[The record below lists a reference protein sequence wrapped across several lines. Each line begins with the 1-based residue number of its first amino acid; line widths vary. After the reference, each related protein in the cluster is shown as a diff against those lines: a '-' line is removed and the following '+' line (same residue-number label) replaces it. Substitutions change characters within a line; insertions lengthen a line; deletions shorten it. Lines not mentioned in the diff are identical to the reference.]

1 MGKARKDGPAK
12 PMAVELVG
20 EEYMPRIYANFCQL
34 RTSPYDVSMVFG
46 EMAPGTETQQTEA
59 QKSGKIKGRA
69 KAVIAIPHQMVPGL
83 VQALQTVVR
92 AQKEAQERQRAQQ
105 EAALAAGEEVEGPVP
120 PPEKKTVH

>member
-1 MGKARKDGPAK
+1 MGKARKDATPK

-20 EEYMPRIYANFCQL
+20 EEYMPRVYANFCQL

-46 EMAPGTETQQTEA
+46 EMAPGSEAQQTEA

-92 AQKEAQERQRAQQ
+92 AQKEAQERQQAQQ
-105 EAALAAGEEVEGPVP
+105 EAALAAGKEAGEVVP
-120 PPEKKTVH
+120 PTDKKTVH